1 MMSNEIEKYIIDR
14 LIKKGDIN
22 IENISGISFAINET
36 ICRFCILFKKGT
48 MNEHVILQGRFNMKV
63 YEKSI
68 RTKKL
73 KKIYDSR

>member
-1 MMSNEIEKYIIDR
+1 MKNDIETYIMDR
-14 LIKKGDIN
+14 IINKHDIN
-22 IENISGISFAINET
+22 IENISDISFSINET
-36 ICRFCILFKKGT
+36 ICHFCILFKKGT
-48 MNEHVILQGRFNMKV
+48 MNEHTILQGRFNMKA